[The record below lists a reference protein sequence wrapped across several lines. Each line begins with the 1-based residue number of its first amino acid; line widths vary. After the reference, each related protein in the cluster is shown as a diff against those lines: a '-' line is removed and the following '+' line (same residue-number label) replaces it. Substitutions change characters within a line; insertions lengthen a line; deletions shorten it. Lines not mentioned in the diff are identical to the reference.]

1 MCLDSILSYIIFKN
15 IQWEFQEGCAFKCH
29 TLLLPGPYEKYCLGA
44 VQEALGEGDDN
55 NNNNKNNNNFRLAYM
70 YQPEMT
76 TLNLEAV

>member
-1 MCLDSILSYIIFKN
+1 
-15 IQWEFQEGCAFKCH
+15 
-29 TLLLPGPYEKYCLGA
+29 LLPGPYEKYCLGA